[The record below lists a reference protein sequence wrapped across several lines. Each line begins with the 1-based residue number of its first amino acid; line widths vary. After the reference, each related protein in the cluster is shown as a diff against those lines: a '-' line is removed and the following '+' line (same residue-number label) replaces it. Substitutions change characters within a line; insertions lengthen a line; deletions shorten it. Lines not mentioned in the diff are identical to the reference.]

1 MPRAKTDLH
10 TAMHRTQIIAHRGLT
25 DEAEENTLG
34 AFERAVGA
42 GADGVEFDV
51 RLTADRVPVVYHY
64 YYLDG
69 HTSASG
75 PIFDLTHEQLRAVE
89 VHSASGGQSEPGRIP
104 ALEEVLCA
112 LAGRT
117 GLQIDMKGPEP
128 EAPQVIGAAL
138 ARHKAIWDSIEVT
151 SYDPALLL
159 VLQAVCPGLTTDL
172 LLPLPPSWMGLEVFR
187 HEAIQYGRLA
197 HAKAVHIHP
206 TLLSEE
212 MVTAVR
218 DQGLEVHSWQVN
230 DSSALEAVFRL
241 GIPRFDTDR
250 VEQALKFRAHCE
262 LVGS

>member
-1 MPRAKTDLH
+1 MPRAKADLN
-10 TAMHRTQIIAHRGLT
+10 TSMRRTQIIAHRGLT

-34 AFERAVGA
+34 AFQRAVEA

-75 PIFDLTHEQLRAVE
+75 PIFDLTNEQLRAVE
-89 VHSASGGQSEPGRIP
+89 VHSVDGGQGEPGRIP
-104 ALEEVLCA
+104 TLEEVLCA

-128 EAPQVIGAAL
+128 EAPQVIGAEL
-138 ARHKAIWDSIEVT
+138 ARHKAIWDNIEVT

-159 VLQAVCPGLTTDL
+159 ALQAVCPGLTTDL
-172 LLPLPPSWMGLEVFR
+172 LLALPPSWMGLDVFR

-197 HAKAVHIHP
+197 HARAVHIHP
-206 TLLSEE
+206 SLLSEG
-212 MVTAVR
+212 MATAVR
-218 DQGLEVHSWQVN
+218 AEGLEVHSWQVN
-230 DSSALEAVFRL
+230 DPGALETVFRL
-241 GIPRFDTDR
+241 GITRFDTDR
-250 VEQALKFRAHCE
+250 VEQALNFRAHRE
-262 LVGS
+262 VVRS